1 MSTENEVSGTPAYM
15 APEQVEGG
23 PVTPAT
29 DVYALGVVLYEMVT
43 GALPFLGETPLK
55 MAVKRL
61 TEPPPSP
68 RVHVPDVD
76 PLWEATILQC
86 LARRPEERFASAG
99 EVVSALEG
107 KQAEQAAAAPGRQRW
122 TSLVWSALA
131 LMIVATLVSGYVVY
145 ARYAAANAGITSIAV
160 LPLRNSSSDPE
171 QDYLSDGISEGL
183 INRLSQLPGLKVVA
197 NSSSSRYKGQNADP
211 QEVARALDV
220 TGILAGRVSQRG
232 DSLSISVEL
241 IDGRDRSQVW
251 GEQYVRKT
259 ADLFQVSADISRDV
273 AAKLQVRRAA
283 GEPQGPGTPEM
294 RNPAAYRIASQRTF
308 PSGEGRNGGPAESGR
323 VLRSGY
329 RRRSRLRARPC
340 RSVRHL
346 SQSRQQRAARSE

>member
-1 MSTENEVSGTPAYM
+1 M

-43 GALPFLGETPLK
+43 GALPFVGETPVK
-55 MAVKRL
+55 MAIKRL
-61 TEPPPSP
+61 HEPPPSP
-68 RVHVPDVD
+68 RVHVRTWTVSGRRRFCGVSH
-76 PLWEATILQC
+76 A
-86 LARRPEERFASAG
+86 ARRNASPVRVKSCRRWKEAASSRQLRPIVG
-99 EVVSALEG
+99 SGGRASSVV
-107 KQAEQAAAAPGRQRW
+107 
-122 TSLVWSALA
+122 VLA
-131 LMIVATLVSGYVVY
+131 LMVLATLVSGYAVY
-145 ARYAAANAGITSIAV
+145 ARYTAAHAGMTSIAV
-160 LPLRNSSSDPE
+160 LPLRNSSNDPE
-171 QDYLSDGISEGL
+171 QDYLSDGISEAL

-241 IDGRDRSQVW
+241 IDGRDRTQVW
-251 GEQYVRKT
+251 GEQYVSKA

-273 AAKLQVRRAA
+273 AAKLLVQPA
-283 GEPQGPGTPEM
+283 GGQPHSPGTHEM
-294 RNPAAYRIASQRTF
+294 RNPDAYELLLKGHFHRAKGTN
-308 PSGEGRNGGPAESGR
+308 GRPAEGGR
-323 VLRSGY
+323 LLRPGY
-329 RRRSRLRARPC
+329 RRRSGLRAGPR

-346 SQSRQQRAARSE
+346 SESRE